1 MEDEDDEDDDDE
13 DDESDDEDEDDED
26 ELEEEEDLL
35 RLRFRLR
42 WSSPLLL
49 DRFRSSVRVLDS
61 LLLDLESFDDVA
73 SYQQLRYVRCSA
85 HCLRSP

>member
-1 MEDEDDEDDDDE
+1 MEDEDDEDDE

-61 LLLDLESFDDVA
+61 LLLDLESFDDYSVKA
-73 SYQQLRYVRCSA
+73 EYKC
-85 HCLRSP
+85 H

>member
-61 LLLDLESFDDVA
+61 LLLDLESFDDMVDFLKPH
-73 SYQQLRYVRCSA
+73 YENNR
-85 HCLRSP
+85 